1 MASELAKTITT
12 MALNELI
19 LKDGESLALIKFFGC
34 VVDELTDAELN
45 RVNTKLVDKVVAL
58 KEAA

>member
-1 MASELAKTITT
+1 MASELAKTITQ
-12 MALNELI
+12 MALNDLI
-19 LKDGESLALIKFFGC
+19 LKHGESLALIKFFGS

-45 RVNTKLVDKVVAL
+45 RVNHSLVNKVVAR